1 MKKFSFFLVLIVLI
15 IGGAL
20 AWWNQNTMAVDGANQ
35 TRKLFVI
42 SKGEGI
48 RDIANHLKAEGL
60 VRDSVIFFLLV
71 KQQGLDNKIQAGEF
85 YLSPSMNAQKIAEAL
100 QVGTFDT
107 RLTIPEGKRAEE
119 IADILQKQIPT
130 YQESWRTQLAEHEGY
145 LFPDTYAFAKDV
157 TIDQI
162 ITAMKDNFDKKYAEI
177 PSGKHSNL
185 TQKELVTIA
194 SLVEREAKFA
204 EDRPLVASVIFNRL
218 KINMPLQIDATVQ
231 YALGYN
237 SQEKTWWKK
246 NLTIDD
252 LEISSPYNTYEN
264 TGLPPQPIANP
275 GFDVLSAIINAPE
288 TDYVYYISDD
298 SGHNHYSRTLDEHNA
313 NIKKYGL
320 DQ

>member
-15 IGGAL
+15 IGGTF
-20 AWWNQNTMAVDGANQ
+20 AWWINNTMAVDSKNQ
-35 TRKLFVI
+35 SRKLFVVN
-42 SKGEGI
+42 KGEGI
-48 RDIANHLKAEGL
+48 RDIANNLKTDGL
-60 VRDSVIFFLLV
+60 IRDSVVFFLLV

-85 YLSPSMNAQKIAEAL
+85 YLSPSMNAQKIAESL
-100 QVGTFDT
+100 QVGTFDK

-162 ITAMKDNFDKKYAEI
+162 ITAMKDNFDKKYATI
-177 PSGKHSNL
+177 PTGKHSNL
-185 TQKELVTIA
+185 TQQELVTIA
-194 SLVEREAKFA
+194 SLVEREAKFP

-218 KINMPLQIDATVQ
+218 QNNMPLQIDATVQ

-237 SQEKTWWKK
+237 NQEKSWWKK
-246 NLTIDD
+246 NLTLDD
-252 LEISSPYNTYEN
+252 LKLSSPYNTYEN
-264 TGLPPQPIANP
+264 TGLPPAPIANP
-275 GFDVLSAIINAPE
+275 GFDVLSAVITAPE
-288 TDYVYYISDD
+288 TDYIYYVSDD
-298 SGHNHYSRTLDEHNA
+298 AGHNHYTKTLEEHNA